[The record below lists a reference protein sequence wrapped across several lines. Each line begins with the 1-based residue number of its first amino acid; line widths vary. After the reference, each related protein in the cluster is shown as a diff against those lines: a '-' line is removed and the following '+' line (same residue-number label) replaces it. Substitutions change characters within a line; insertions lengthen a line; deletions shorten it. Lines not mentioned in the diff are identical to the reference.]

1 MKREI
6 AETTLRGLIGA
17 IPYAGTLLNEVVFEH
32 RSRIKQNRIEK
43 FILSFSDYLNNFSKL
58 DIDVEHMKSEEF
70 SDIFENLILKVS
82 KNRSDEKLDLFKKI
96 LKSEINNPFSKP
108 DFVEIYL
115 DLIDNLHEKQIEIL
129 KEHHIK
135 ATTSKLK
142 RKEIRAAETEFS
154 EHKQNIKKEKEK
166 AETGKVNQLAV
177 FQRQEGELAL
187 NVIKKQE
194 SLEFHNQYRNSKYYD
209 LNNGYFSFF
218 IQDLVSKSLLFDD
231 MIGAIGHEN
240 NKIMDL
246 TDFGKDF
253 IDFITK

>member
-6 AETTLRGLIGA
+6 TETTLRGLIGV

-43 FILSFSDYLNNFSKL
+43 FILSFSDYLKNFSKL
-58 DIDVEHMKSEEF
+58 DVDIEHIKSEEF

-82 KNRSDEKLDLFKKI
+82 KNRSEKKLDLFKKI
-96 LKSEINNPFSKP
+96 LKSEISNPFTKS

-115 DLIDNLHEKQIEIL
+115 DLIDDLHEKQIEII
-129 KEHHIK
+129 KEHYLKI
-135 ATTSKLK
+135 TISKLK
-142 RKEIRAAETEFS
+142 RKEIQTAETELS
-154 EHKQNIKKEKEK
+154 KHKQNIKKEIEK
-166 AETGKVNQLAV
+166 AKNGKPNQLAV
-177 FQRQEGELAL
+177 FQRKEGELVL

-194 SLEFHNQYRNSKYYD
+194 DLVYHNKYRNSKYYD
-209 LNNGYFSFF
+209 LNNGNFSFF
-218 IQDLVSKSLLFDD
+218 IQDLVSKSLLFDE